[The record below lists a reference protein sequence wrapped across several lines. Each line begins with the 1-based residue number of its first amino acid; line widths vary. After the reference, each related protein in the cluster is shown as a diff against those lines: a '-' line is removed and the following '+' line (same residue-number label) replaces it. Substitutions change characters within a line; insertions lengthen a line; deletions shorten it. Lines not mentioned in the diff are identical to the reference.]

1 MTGLLTPFHLAMLVL
16 VIVLLVGSRR
26 LPQLGRATGEMVRQ
40 LRRPTAESRPS
51 TQGRVALTSTRGGGV
66 GQRMLLG
73 GLVRVLPRPLAWVV
87 RLLLR

>member
-1 MTGLLTPFHLAMLVL
+1 MTGLLTPFHLALLVL
-16 VIVLLVGSRR
+16 VIVLLVSSRR

-40 LRRPTAESRPS
+40 LSRPGTEPRPS
-51 TQGRVALTSTRGGGV
+51 APARAALTSARGGGV